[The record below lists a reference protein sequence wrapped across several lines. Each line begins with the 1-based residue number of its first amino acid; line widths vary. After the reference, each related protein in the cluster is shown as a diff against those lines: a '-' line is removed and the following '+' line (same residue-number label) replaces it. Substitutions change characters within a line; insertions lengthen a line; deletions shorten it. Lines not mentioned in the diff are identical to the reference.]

1 MRPDGDRFRTAARAY
16 FAYGVVYLV
25 GGLYLVTQG
34 VGVRGSRTA
43 AGAEWLTIGLLLL
56 LLIPYLLRRRRA
68 WFERWVLTRRD
79 FARVLSVLMAF
90 RAWKVL
96 AIALRP
102 DTAMVGAPWGG
113 TVTFRLG
120 AIVFFLV
127 TVTALVFVAR
137 AAWSEDAL

>member
-1 MRPDGDRFRTAARAY
+1 MRPGSDRFRTAARAY

-25 GGLYLVTQG
+25 GGVYLVTQG

-68 WFERWVLTRRD
+68 WFERWVLSRRD
-79 FARVLSVLMAF
+79 FARLLSVLMAL

-96 AIALRP
+96 AVAVRP
-102 DTAMVGAPWGG
+102 ETAAVGAPWGG

-120 AIVFFLV
+120 AIVFFVV
-127 TVTALVFVAR
+127 TLGALALVAR
-137 AAWSEDAL
+137 AAWSEDAS